1 MTNRNE
7 SHEEQ
12 RWQELLLMLKERFG
26 KEPNME
32 AILFLIGINEYRGR
46 MPMHKFSKEQK
57 QDLMHVAVCTLLCDE
72 GFFELEQFDEEGWP
86 HYKQLKANTPA
97 DLASQEDLL
106 QEKILSYF
114 DY

>member
-1 MTNRNE
+1 MMNQNE
-7 SHEEQ
+7 SQTEQ
-12 RWQELLLMLKERFG
+12 RWQDLLLMLKERFG

-57 QDLMHVAVCTLLCDE
+57 QDLMHVAVCTLLSDE
-72 GFFELEQFDEEGWP
+72 GFFELENYDEEGWP
-86 HYKQLKANTPA
+86 HFTQLKANTPA
-97 DLASQEDLL
+97 DLAGQEDLL
-106 QEKILSYF
+106 RDKILTYF